1 MAFLNRTRGTFQS
14 MSSNLRYITA
24 ALLIAACAG
33 PGITDAPRS
42 AELASARLAAGSNLI
57 QCTEGPASSAD
68 GLVTPLGGVVTSG
81 GTTITIPPGA
91 VAEPTLIQVEVPA
104 SKLVETDISVPGLE
118 HFEFLLPV
126 TVTVSY
132 AHCSRANIDRSPITA
147 WYIDTETKALL
158 EHMGG
163 IDNKLTRTVTFTT
176 PHLSGYALA
185 N

>member
-1 MAFLNRTRGTFQS
+1 
-14 MSSNLRYITA
+14 MSSKLRYLSA
-24 ALLIAACAG
+24 VLLFAACAG
-33 PGITDAPRS
+33 PGITDATSSANVASVRS
-42 AELASARLAAGSNLI
+42 VAGANLI
-57 QCTEGPASSAD
+57 QCTEGPASSAI
-68 GLVTPLGGVVTSG
+68 GMITPLGGVVTSG
-81 GTTITIPPGA
+81 GTTITIPAGA

-104 SKLVETDISVPGLE
+104 SKLVETDISVPGVE
-118 HFEFLLPV
+118 HFQFLLPV

-132 AHCSRANIDRSPITA
+132 AHCSRANIDHSPLTA